1 MASNNEL
8 LFAACKQDSLEI
20 LEEVLSSDK
29 TSFNINHRDGL
40 GNSALHYA
48 TKHGST
54 GCLEVLMYYDGIKLN
69 IANNMEGDTPL
80 HIAAGYKEPDVALEM
95 VETLINSGASA
106 KIKNKHQQTPADVA
120 PHDTHAEVKKR
131 LEEAALL
138 SLVDLSDVV
147 ADDDDAASDG
157 VPSDDD

>member
-8 LFAACKQDSLEI
+8 LFAACKQDSLEM

-69 IANNMEGDTPL
+69 IANNIEGNTPL
-80 HIAAGYKEPDVALEM
+80 HHAAGYKDPDVALEM
-95 VETLINSGASA
+95 VETLVNSGASV

-120 PHDTHAEVKKR
+120 PHDTHADVKKR
-131 LEEAALL
+131 LEEAALAQL
-138 SLVDLSDVV
+138 ADPRDVV
-147 ADDDDAASDG
+147 GDDDDASDG
-157 VPSDDD
+157 IPSDDD